1 MTAEAAAGP
10 AQTAIRMELES
21 DLGAV
26 RLGVERVLEFLRLDG
41 LGEDLL
47 SACELALVEACNNAV
62 EHAVPQG
69 DPGSIALEVV
79 CGADVIAFRVED
91 HTQGFTWPESPE
103 LPPDDAEHGRG
114 LFLIHSLMDSVEY
127 LRGRTH
133 NMLVMRKARG
143 AEDSGVPRQG
153 WNERVDG
160 LRARLSQSDQII
172 RDMAD
177 ELSSCYESLSAIFRY
192 SGERGGSESIADFT
206 HRLLGDLL
214 QVTKMM
220 WYVVRLQEPVG
231 GRLVCVA
238 SSEHGVFWRGLVP
251 GTGGSIEVR
260 AVEEHRDIWFEK
272 VSELVADDPLLQLGE
287 SSYGLVH
294 PLFIGDEFVGT
305 LAIGGV
311 GEERRLTAAQTSVVQ
326 TFGDFLAI
334 HVVNSRFHEA
344 RVQNLLVAQELEIAK
359 KIQSSLLPA
368 TLPHWPGVHLAG
380 RCESAREVGGDFFDI
395 VSLGSRGF
403 LVIVSDVMG
412 KGLPAAMFAM
422 VLRSLLRALSGMG
435 EMPSRMLG
443 RANELLYEE
452 LSRVDMFITAQVV
465 HVDVEGGA
473 VTLANAGHCP
483 LLACNPGGEVC
494 ALSPE
499 GMPLGVL
506 EGAEFEEEKWV
517 LEPGGRV
524 LVYTDGLTET
534 PRSGGEFFGQER
546 LEDWLRSAVRE
557 GADAE
562 VMCRGLVETLRSYQD
577 STVLLDDQTFV
588 VIGR

>member
-1 MTAEAAAGP
+1 
-10 AQTAIRMELES
+10 
-21 DLGAV
+21 
-26 RLGVERVLEFLRLDG
+26 
-41 LGEDLL
+41 
-47 SACELALVEACNNAV
+47 
-62 EHAVPQG
+62 
-69 DPGSIALEVV
+69 
-79 CGADVIAFRVED
+79 
-91 HTQGFTWPESPE
+91 
-103 LPPDDAEHGRG
+103 
-114 LFLIHSLMDSVEY
+114 
-127 LRGRTH
+127 
-133 NMLVMRKARG
+133 
-143 AEDSGVPRQG
+143 
-153 WNERVDG
+153 
-160 LRARLSQSDQII
+160 
-172 RDMAD
+172 
-177 ELSSCYESLSAIFRY
+177 
-192 SGERGGSESIADFT
+192 
-206 HRLLGDLL
+206 
-214 QVTKMM
+214 
-220 WYVVRLQEPVG
+220 
-231 GRLVCVA
+231 
-238 SSEHGVFWRGLVP
+238 
-251 GTGGSIEVR
+251 
-260 AVEEHRDIWFEK
+260 
-272 VSELVADDPLLQLGE
+272 
-287 SSYGLVH
+287 
-294 PLFIGDEFVGT
+294 
-305 LAIGGV
+305 
-311 GEERRLTAAQTSVVQ
+311 VVQ

-465 HVDVEGGA
+465 HVDVERGA

>member
-1 MTAEAAAGP
+1 MTGDLAAEP
-10 AQTAIRMELES
+10 AQTAIRIELES
-21 DLGAV
+21 DLEAV
-26 RLGVERVLEFLRLDG
+26 RVGVERVLEFLRSDG
-41 LGEDLL
+41 LEEEFL

-62 EHAVPQG
+62 EHAVPSG
-69 DPGSIALEVV
+69 ERDSIAVEVV
-79 CGADVIAFRVED
+79 CGTEVICFRVED
-91 HTQGFTWPESPE
+91 HTQGFDWPELPE

-114 LFLIHSLMDSVEY
+114 IFLIHSLMDSVEY

-133 NMLVMRKARG
+133 NLLVMRKARG
-143 AEDSGVPRQG
+143 VGEASLGKRGWSG
-153 WNERVDG
+153 RVDA
-160 LRARLSQSDQII
+160 LEERLKQSDQII

-192 SGERGGSESIADFT
+192 SGERGGAESIADFT
-206 HRLLGDLL
+206 RRLLGDLL
-214 QVTKMM
+214 QVTRMM

-251 GTGGSIEVR
+251 GAGGSIEVR
-260 AVEEHRDIWFEK
+260 AVEEHRDIWFEQ
-272 VSELVADDPLLQLGE
+272 VSELGADDPLVQLGE
-287 SSYGLVH
+287 SGYGLVH

-305 LAIGGV
+305 LAIGGL
-311 GEERRLTAAQTSVVQ
+311 GGERRLTAAQTSVVQ

-359 KIQSSLLPA
+359 KIQTSLLPA
-368 TLPHWPGVHLAG
+368 TLPRWPGVFLAG
-380 RCESAREVGGDFFDI
+380 SCESAREVGGDFFDI
-395 VSLGSRGF
+395 VSLGTDGF
-403 LVIVSDVMG
+403 LVVVSDVMG

-435 EMPSRMLG
+435 EAPGRMLG
-443 RANELLYEE
+443 KANELLYEE

-465 HVDVEGGA
+465 HVDVRSGA
-473 VTLANAGHCP
+473 VTMANAGHCP
-483 LLACNPGGEVC
+483 MLACNRGGGVR
-494 ALSPE
+494 AISPE

-506 EGAEFEEEKWV
+506 EGAEFEEERLV
-517 LEPGGRV
+517 LEAGGRV

-534 PRSGGEFFGQER
+534 PRPGGEFFGQER
-546 LEDWLRSAVRE
+546 LEEWLRSAVAE
-557 GADAE
+557 GADAD

-577 STVLLDDQTFV
+577 SPMLLDDQTFV